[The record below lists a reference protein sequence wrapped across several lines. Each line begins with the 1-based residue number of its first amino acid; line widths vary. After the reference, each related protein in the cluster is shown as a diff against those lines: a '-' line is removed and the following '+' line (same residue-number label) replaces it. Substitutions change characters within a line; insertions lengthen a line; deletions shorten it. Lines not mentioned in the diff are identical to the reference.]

1 MPDTYDLHE
10 SARKEMHVF
19 FVLDTSGSMEGER
32 IAALNRA
39 VRETLPVLKQKAKSN
54 ADALLKLA
62 VLEFNSGC
70 RWLNPSGPEPMEYF
84 IWEDL
89 KAGGLTSMGAALKEL
104 DSKLSRNQF
113 LSSMTGA
120 YLPVLI
126 FMTDGYATDNYK
138 DALLQIRQ
146 NKWFSRGVK
155 IGFAIGDDP
164 DAAMIADIVGDGE
177 AVARTDDLEL
187 FARLLETS
195 VVTASLLC
203 STSRTTSERVT
214 GATILQDVR
223 RQIDAD
229 FDTAE
234 VPGAFPEPDDP
245 EPDNIPNAWPDTWVD
260 DDFSFL
266 DVD

>member
-1 MPDTYDLHE
+1 MPDIYDLHE

-39 VRETLPVLKQKAKSN
+39 MRETIPVLKQKAKSN

-89 KAGGLTSMGAALKEL
+89 KPGGLTAMGAALKEL
-104 DSKLSRNQF
+104 DSKLSRKQF

-126 FMTDGYATDNYK
+126 FMTDGHATDDYK
-138 DALLQIRQ
+138 GALLQIRQ
-146 NKWFSRGVK
+146 NKWFTRGVK

-164 DAAMIADIVGDGE
+164 DAAMIADIVGDCE
-177 AVARTDDLEL
+177 SVVRTDNLER
-187 FARLLETS
+187 FARLLEIS
-195 VVTASLLC
+195 AVTATMLC
-203 STSRTTSERVT
+203 SSSRTTSVPVT
-214 GATILQDVR
+214 GATILEDVR

-229 FDTAE
+229 FDTVE

-245 EPDNIPNAWPDTWVD
+245 EPDNIPNAWPDTWAD

>member
-1 MPDTYDLHE
+1 MPDIYDLHE

-39 VRETLPVLKQKAKSN
+39 VREMLPVLRQKAKSN

-84 IWEDL
+84 VWEDL
-89 KAGGLTSMGAALKEL
+89 KAGGLTAMGAALKEL

-126 FMTDGYATDNYK
+126 FMTDGYATDDYK
-138 DALLQIRQ
+138 SALLQIRE

-155 IGFAIGDDP
+155 IGFAIGDNP
-164 DAAMIADIVGDGE
+164 DASMIADIVGGGE

-187 FARLLETS
+187 FARLLEVS

-203 STSRTTSERVT
+203 STSRTTSQRIT
-214 GATILQDVR
+214 GATILEDVR
-223 RQIDAD
+223 RQLDTD
-229 FDTAE
+229 FDTVAG
-234 VPGAFPEPDDP
+234 PGLPLEPDELEP
-245 EPDNIPNAWPDTWVD
+245 EDLPDVWPDFCTD
-260 DDFSFL
+260 DGFSFL